1 MSDLIFFSD
10 WVIVLATPMKLGMVT
25 LLVMLILGSRGLR
38 MNQSL
43 MKSRSQMDEM
53 KDSRLASLEK
63 GNWKLPSGL
72 RLLWRSWDCPTM
84 IEHPSGSFD
93 ETRPTTEPC
102 EIDNVSSRHYSVQR

>member
-10 WVIVLATPMKLGMVT
+10 WVIVPAIPMTLGMVT
-25 LLVMLILGSRGLR
+25 LLVMPILVSRGLR
-38 MNQSL
+38 MKQSL
-43 MKSRSQMDEM
+43 MKSRSQMDGM

-63 GNWKLPSGL
+63 GNLKLPSGL
-72 RLLWRSWDCPTM
+72 KLLSRSWDCPTM
-84 IEHPSGSFD
+84 IERPSGSFG